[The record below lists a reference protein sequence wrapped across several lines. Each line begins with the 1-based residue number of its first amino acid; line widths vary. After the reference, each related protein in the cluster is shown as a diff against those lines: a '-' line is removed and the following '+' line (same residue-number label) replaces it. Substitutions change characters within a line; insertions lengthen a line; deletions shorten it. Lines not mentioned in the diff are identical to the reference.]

1 MRRREMLATLALV
14 SVDLI
19 PILSL
24 LGGDVEDE
32 GVGFLLA
39 ALGFLVFGSANAALV
54 RVNVEKTETPVVFS
68 GSLSD
73 EERVM
78 ASHFKSASRL

>member
-1 MRRREMLATLALV
+1 MAR
-14 SVDLI
+14 
-19 PILSL
+19 
-24 LGGDVEDE
+24 
-32 GVGFLLA
+32 

-78 ASHFKSASRL
+78 AGHFKSASRL